1 MTQKMI
7 SALDVLALQIYDIDQ
22 VLPPILDIQTSLD
35 QFPGINKQADFYLK
49 TTNWVQKLQLKDAA
63 SALEED
69 EAKRLKLDL
78 EMSLQAFRNMLEK
91 K

>member
-1 MTQKMI
+1 M
-7 SALDVLALQIYDIDQ
+7 
-22 VLPPILDIQTSLD
+22 
-35 QFPGINKQADFYLK
+35 
-49 TTNWVQKLQLKDAA
+49 NWVQKLQQKDAA

-78 EMSLQAFRNMLEK
+78 EMSLQAFRNMLDK